1 MNCNNNTAPLVGSS
15 AASSCNNGCSPKDIN
30 VICRKI
36 MIPYGQET
44 LAIEGDENSS
54 SRTFVIPNTTEDGI
68 DLTQKKFNILL
79 ENANKKQWKI
89 AISDKDKE
97 TEENYTK
104 IKWNIGADV
113 TSVAG
118 ILKVSLEAE
127 GENFKWQ
134 TYSENFYIA
143 PSVYIENKK

>member
-15 AASSCNNGCSPKDIN
+15 AANSCNNGCSPKDIN

-36 MIPYGQET
+36 IIPYGQET
-44 LAIEGDENSS
+44 LAIEGDINSS
-54 SRTFVIPNTTEDGI
+54 SRTFIIPNTTEDGI
-68 DLTQKKFNILL
+68 DLTNKKINILL
-79 ENANKKQWKI
+79 ENANKEQWKI
-89 AISDKDKE
+89 TVDDKDKE
-97 TEENYTK
+97 IGENYTK
-104 IKWNIGADV
+104 IKWNIGNDE

-143 PSVYIENKK
+143 PSLYIRSE